1 MKKISL
7 VLFALLGEATNVF
20 ASYGDYSYSSSSS
33 DGLLEFLGV
42 LMLIWGLLEIILF
55 FKVWGMTNDIKAI
68 KKGYFNE
75 TDYHGVDESM
85 IKSLRTDLI
94 LGNTDE
100 AKKTLLKYFVD
111 KIESSFGSLPTG
123 GFETLANGNSQYV
136 SYGEKNMQRSIS
148 AYVEMLKKQFD
159 KINEPVPDF
168 IMTMKTYR
176 DYFSLFVKKDF
187 EVQLNNEG
195 K

>member
-75 TDYHGVDESM
+75 TDYHGVDEFM

-111 KIESSFGSLPTG
+111 KIESSFRSLPGTG
-123 GFETLANGNSQYV
+123 TSITTAVSSQWSFFGQTQQSLQIFGGNVYLS
-136 SYGEKNMQRSIS
+136 
-148 AYVEMLKKQFD
+148 
-159 KINEPVPDF
+159 
-168 IMTMKTYR
+168 TMR
-176 DYFSLFVKKDF
+176 
-187 EVQLNNEG
+187 NPRR
-195 K
+195 